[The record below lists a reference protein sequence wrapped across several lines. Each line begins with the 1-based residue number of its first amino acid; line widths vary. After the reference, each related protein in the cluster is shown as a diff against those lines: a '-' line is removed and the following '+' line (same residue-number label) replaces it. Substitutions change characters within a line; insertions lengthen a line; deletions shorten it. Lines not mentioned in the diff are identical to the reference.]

1 LKTPPFLKEVY
12 PFTPS
17 RYCLDSGH
25 SLSYLDEGKED
36 SLPTIFL
43 HGNPTW
49 SFYYRK
55 AVLAWRELGR
65 CIVPDHLGCGLS
77 DKPSSKEFS
86 YQLKDH
92 ANNIRNLIN
101 SLHIE
106 NFNLVMHDWGGA
118 IGMTAFGDE
127 PERVRKIVLLNTA
140 AFPSSDVPRR
150 ILFCRLPLLG
160 EFWVR
165 AMNGFAFPATWMG
178 STKGLTESTKKGLL
192 FPYDNWKNRIA
203 IWKFVRDIP
212 HEKNHPSKAVL
223 EKTSQQLA
231 NFTGTPSMACWG
243 MKDFCFHGGFLNEWK
258 KRWPNLDVHRLED
271 LGHYLLEDS
280 FEDVRSKVE
289 PFLFES

>member
-1 LKTPPFLKEVY
+1 MEQVPQGKWLEPKNSGAHHYSSSGESPHSFSSGSSFGRPRSKLPLLSNSWKLWICLSSNYLHSCLRESTSPPQEYVCFVRNWQWSLEPYAFTQSLKTPPFLKEVY

-17 RYCLDSGH
+17 RFRLESGY

-36 SLPTIFL
+36 TLPTIFL

-77 DKPSSKEFS
+77 DKPGSKEFS

-92 ANNIRNLIN
+92 ANNIRNLVN

-127 PERVRKIVLLNTA
+127 PERVRKITLLNTA
-140 AFPSSDVPRR
+140 AFPSNDVPRR
-150 ILFCRLPLLG
+150 ILFCRLPVLG

-178 STKGLTESTKKGLL
+178 TAKGLSESTKK
-192 FPYDNWKNRIA
+192 
-203 IWKFVRDIP
+203 
-212 HEKNHPSKAVL
+212 
-223 EKTSQQLA
+223 
-231 NFTGTPSMACWG
+231 
-243 MKDFCFHGGFLNEWK
+243 
-258 KRWPNLDVHRLED
+258 
-271 LGHYLLEDS
+271 
-280 FEDVRSKVE
+280 
-289 PFLFES
+289 

>member
-140 AFPSSDVPRR
+140 AFPSIDVPRR

-178 STKGLTESTKKGLL
+178 SAKGLSESTKKGLL
-192 FPYDNWKNRIA
+192 FPYHNWKNRIA

-212 HEKNHPSKAVL
+212 HEKNHPSKTVL

-271 LGHYLLEDS
+271 SGHYVLEDS

-289 PFLFES
+289 PFLFGS